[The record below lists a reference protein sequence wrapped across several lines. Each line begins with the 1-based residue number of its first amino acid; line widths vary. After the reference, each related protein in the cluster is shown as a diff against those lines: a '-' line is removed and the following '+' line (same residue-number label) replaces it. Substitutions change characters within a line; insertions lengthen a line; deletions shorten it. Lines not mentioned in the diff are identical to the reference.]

1 MFRIVVYHI
10 ETRKIIMDLPL
21 IFDTVTHIRQLDTLL
36 SNDFDYRVYCGMS
49 PVFYEDDD
57 GDICLNPN
65 AFLINSNELLK

>member
-21 IFDTVTHIRQLDTLL
+21 IFDKETYIRQLDTLL
-36 SNDFDYRVYCGMS
+36 HADYDYRVYCGMN

-57 GDICLNPN
+57 GDICLKPN
-65 AFLINSNELLK
+65 AFLINSELLK

>member
-10 ETRKIIMDLPL
+10 ETRKLIMDLPL
-21 IFDTVTHIRQLDTLL
+21 IFDQFTHIRQLDSLL
-36 SNDFDYRVYCGMS
+36 SEDFDYRIYCGMS